1 MKVMR
6 YRWVLAALI
15 VGICMCAVTGS
26 VVAQGEKTSA
36 VPETTAAPT
45 IRWGEILQSG
55 GVLMYVLGAL
65 SVLALAF
72 VIYFFVV
79 LRISQVAPRSLR
91 RELLE
96 KIRTG
101 ILDDVRRACEYHP
114 CPLSAVI
121 LTAVDHM
128 RASRDMDPMMLKD
141 VVEAEGRRQA
151 DGIQGQT
158 QYLYDIAVI
167 APMLG
172 LLGTVLG
179 VLSAFR
185 GIAFEVASA
194 KPVRL
199 AQGLSQALITT
210 AFGLIIGILAMVFY
224 SYFRRTATKL
234 VSHLETESTDMMTA
248 LLNKRPM

>member
-1 MKVMR
+1 MVAGP
-6 YRWVLAALI
+6 VSAQAAK
-15 VGICMCAVTGS
+15 APTAPEVT
-26 VVAQGEKTSA
+26 APEKTA
-36 VPETTAAPT
+36 PEKHPT
-45 IRWGEILQSG
+45 PPPEQTMRWRDILKSG
-55 GVLMYVLGAL
+55 GFLMYVLGAL
-65 SVLALAF
+65 SVLGLAF
-72 VIYFFVV
+72 VIYFFAV
-79 LRISQVAPRSLR
+79 LRASQVAPRSLR

-101 ILDDVRRACEYHP
+101 VLDDVRRSCEYHP

-121 LTAVDHM
+121 LTAIDHL
-128 RASRDMDPMMLKD
+128 RASHDMDAMMLKD

-151 DGIQGQT
+151 DGLQGQT

-179 VLSAFR
+179 VLKAFS
-185 GIAFEVASA
+185 GIAYQVASA
-194 KPVRL
+194 KPVQL
-199 AQGLSQALITT
+199 AQGLSQALVTT
-210 AFGLIIGILAMVFY
+210 AFGLMVGIAAMLFY
-224 SYFRRTATKL
+224 SYFRRAAAKL